1 MRRGGGLSDE
11 DKERL
16 GLEEKKARGRTLA
29 DVRTSVH
36 LRGVIYTRICRNVC
50 GSGRIN
56 PFFAAHEY
64 VDARTHEAHA
74 PSVSLSL
81 PRCSAATLWPSAPL
95 QVPKPSGFQG
105 ICRRAQLWPNKTFIT
120 ITPPR
125 PPPSAPPPTP
135 PRLMNHHCTFHGV
148 RFILIKRSRALFF
161 LPLFWAPET
170 NGVSGMFLP
179 TFLPPAG
186 RRDPGSSSGNWI
198 GRVGLWFISV
208 GGDHRV

>member
-56 PFFAAHEY
+56 PFFLRLMSTWTH
-64 VDARTHEAHA
+64 ARTKRTRP
-74 PSVSLSL
+74 PSLSLSL
-81 PRCSAATLWPSAPL
+81 PVLCCHPVAERAAAGAKAIRFPGNLS
-95 QVPKPSGFQG
+95 
-105 ICRRAQLWPNKTFIT
+105 
-120 ITPPR
+120 PR
-125 PPPSAPPPTP
+125 TVVAKQDIHHHHAPPTPSQRHP

-148 RFILIKRSRALFF
+148 RFILIKRSRVLFF
-161 LPLFWAPET
+161 LPLFWAPEM